1 MPRARKYDGVV
12 YRRAGTEIWWIRYR
26 DRKGFARRES
36 SLTAD
41 WDDANKKLRER
52 LQARDDNLLEVIRK
66 GETLAYGQWAD
77 FFLENYSK
85 PPVRAEKT
93 HEANERC
100 TKHLKA
106 AFAMSR
112 LVDITADS
120 IEMYLRDRLRQ
131 RVRVKVKLGYKQLGA
146 IKATTIH
153 QEFRV
158 LRRML
163 NVAVRKKLLAAN
175 PCSGVEFPVAVK
187 GLFRPHY
194 VAWSEQLEI
203 ESHGPQHLR
212 NIVRII
218 TETGLRIYKELTP
231 MRKDQVDLHNA
242 VVWIP
247 DSKTPNGIA
256 EVPLTPLAI
265 EAFKSQ
271 MALSGEGPFLFP
283 SNRNS
288 SGHQTALKTVW
299 QKTLRRA
306 KVPYFRIYDLRSTYA
321 TRLSAGGVADEW
333 VTQMLRQS
341 DAQVFKKYSQMKLQ
355 MKREAL
361 VKLNRRANEMAPVA
375 ADTLMAAPMC
385 TVTVQ

>member
-12 YRRAGTEIWWIRYR
+12 YQRAGTEIWWIRYR
-26 DRKGFARRES
+26 DRKGVARRES
-36 SLTAD
+36 SQTAD
-41 WDDANKKLRER
+41 WQEANKKLRER
-52 LQARDDNLLEVIRK
+52 LQARDANLLEVVRK
-66 GETLAYGQWAD
+66 GESLAYEQWAD

-100 TKHLKA
+100 IKHLKA
-106 AFAMSR
+106 AFGISR

-120 IEMYLRDRLRQ
+120 IELYLRERLRQ
-131 RVRVKVKLGYKQLGA
+131 RVRVKVKLGYKLLGA
-146 IKATTIH
+146 IKSTTIH

-163 NVAVRKKLLAAN
+163 NVAVRKKLLVAN

-194 VAWSEQLEI
+194 VAWSEQQRI

-212 NIVRII
+212 NIIRII
-218 TETGLRIYKELTP
+218 TETGLRVYKELTP
-231 MRKDQVDLHNA
+231 MKKDQVDLHNA

-256 EVPLTPLAI
+256 EVPLTSLAI

-271 MALSGEGPFLFP
+271 MAISGDGPFLFP
-283 SNRNS
+283 SNRNP

-341 DAQVFKKYSQMKLQ
+341 DAQVFKKYSQMKL
-355 MKREAL
+355 MMNREAL
-361 VKLNRRANEMAPVA
+361 EKLNRRANEMAPVA
-375 ADTLMAAPMC
+375 ADVLVAPLC

>member
-26 DRKGFARRES
+26 DRKGVARRES

-41 WDDANKKLRER
+41 WQEANKKLRER

-100 TKHLKA
+100 IKHLKA

-131 RVRVKVKLGYKQLGA
+131 RVRVKVKLGYRQLGA

-194 VAWSEQLEI
+194 LAWSEQLKI

-231 MRKDQVDLHNA
+231 MRKDQVDLQNA
-242 VVWIP
+242 LVWIP

-256 EVPLTPLAI
+256 EVPLTSLAI

-271 MALSGEGPFLFP
+271 MAISGEGPFLFP
-283 SNRNS
+283 SNRNP

-299 QKTLRRA
+299 QKTLRRG
-306 KVPYFRIYDLRSTYA
+306 KIPYFRIYDLRSTYA

-361 VKLNRRANEMAPVA
+361 VKLNRRANEMASVP
-375 ADTLMAAPMC
+375 ADTLMAAPLC
-385 TVTVQ
+385 TVAVQ

>member
-1 MPRARKYDGVV
+1 MNVFGSEFVSR
-12 YRRAGTEIWWIRYR
+12 
-26 DRKGFARRES
+26 S
-36 SLTAD
+36 SSAT
-41 WDDANKKLRER
+41 R
-52 LQARDDNLLEVIRK
+52 L
-66 GETLAYGQWAD
+66 
-77 FFLENYSK
+77 
-85 PPVRAEKT
+85 
-93 HEANERC
+93 
-100 TKHLKA
+100 
-106 AFAMSR
+106 
-112 LVDITADS
+112 
-120 IEMYLRDRLRQ
+120 
-131 RVRVKVKLGYKQLGA
+131 LGA
-146 IKATTIH
+146 IKSTTIH

-163 NVAVRKKLLAAN
+163 NVAVRKKLLVAN

-194 VAWSEQLEI
+194 VAWSEQQRI

-212 NIVRII
+212 NIIRII
-218 TETGLRIYKELTP
+218 TETGLRVYKELTP
-231 MRKDQVDLHNA
+231 MKKDQVDLHNA

-256 EVPLTPLAI
+256 EVPLTSLAI

-271 MALSGEGPFLFP
+271 MAISGDGPFLFP
-283 SNRNS
+283 SNRNP

-341 DAQVFKKYSQMKLQ
+341 DAQVFKKYSQMKLL

-361 VKLNRRANEMAPVA
+361 EKLNRRANEMAPVA
-375 ADTLMAAPMC
+375 ADVLVAPLC
-385 TVTVQ
+385 TVHGAIASFVHSSCTVGGKTWDGLGAKCWEVL